1 MNVPLLEVENLSVH
15 FTTRRGVVRAVRDV
29 SLQVA
34 QGETLGIVGESGSG
48 KSVAMQAVM
57 GLIDAPGEICAGDI
71 RWRGQTL
78 LGSVGRRR
86 LEEVRGRRMSMI
98 FQDPMTSLNPVM
110 TVGAQLVEV
119 LVHHLAMTQA
129 QAWSRAEELLALVNI
144 GAPQRRLRQHPHELS
159 GGMRQRVMIAMALAC
174 EPELLIADEPT
185 TALDVTVQAQI
196 LELLAELQQRLHL
209 SVILITHDLGVV
221 AQVCHRVA
229 VMYAGRIA
237 ETGESVD
244 LFARPGHPY
253 TQGLLRAT
261 PRHDDVAER
270 LVAIDGAPPDLVLA
284 PPGCGFQQRCPV
296 YGEECDGPA
305 PARTYEHGRRLA
317 CWHAFES
324 AWPELAN
331 GPKRAIHALDARI
344 PGL

>member
-1 MNVPLLEVENLSVH
+1 MNAPLLEIENLSVR
-15 FTTRRGVVRAVRDV
+15 FTTRRGVVQAVREV
-29 SLQVA
+29 SLHVGH
-34 QGETLGIVGESGSG
+34 GETLGIVGESGSG

-57 GLIDAPGEICAGDI
+57 GLIAPPGEIAGGDI
-71 RWRGQTL
+71 RWRGATL
-78 LGSVGRRR
+78 LGQGRRR
-86 LEEVRGRRMSMI
+86 LEQVRGKEMSMI
-98 FQDPMTSLNPVM
+98 FQDPMTSLNPVL
-110 TVGAQLVEV
+110 TVGAQLTEV
-119 LVHHLAMTQA
+119 LTHHLGMSRA
-129 QAWSRAEELLALVNI
+129 QAWSRAEELLDLVRI
-144 GAPQRRLRQHPHELS
+144 AAPARRLRQHPHELS

-196 LELLAELQQRLHL
+196 LELIAELQQRLHL

-237 ETGESVD
+237 ETGDAVE

-270 LVAIDGAPPDLVLA
+270 MIAIDGAPPDLVA
-284 PPGCGFQQRCPV
+284 PPPGCGFQSRCPV
-296 YGEECDGPA
+296 YGTECDQPA
-305 PARTYEHGRRLA
+305 ATVTYGCGRRLA
-317 CWHAFES
+317 CWHAFEP
-324 AWPELAN
+324 AWPQPPSA
-331 GPKRAIHALDARI
+331 RADSIDALDARI